1 MEIGG
6 GCSAQFSTCETRARL
21 LDLVWTL
28 QCEKSKSG
36 EAEKERE
43 S

>member
-6 GCSAQFSTCETRARL
+6 SCSAQLSTCETRARL

-28 QCEKSKSG
+28 QSEKSKSG
-36 EAEKERE
+36 EAQKERE